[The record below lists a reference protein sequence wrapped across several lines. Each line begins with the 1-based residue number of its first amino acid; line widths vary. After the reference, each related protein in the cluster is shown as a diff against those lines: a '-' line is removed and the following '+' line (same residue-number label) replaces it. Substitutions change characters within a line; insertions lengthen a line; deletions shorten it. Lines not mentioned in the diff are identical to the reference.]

1 MLSCLRL
8 CAQCIIG
15 GLTIHP
21 RVANFL
27 QCICAKNYENW
38 LAVDKVI
45 AKIIRLTFL
54 AHPVEIVISCCCSS
68 IFHDTLAIAAHGA
81 LQILTIIAIQ
91 NIVFDALQAD
101 GTLTR
106 NTPCLDSPAK
116 SSSTTNQSKF
126 YDSSVSNG
134 SSVTSQKKKP
144 HAVVAVNAKK
154 MFDEVRMFTYFIL
167 SYFIYL
173 FVCLSLPN

>member
-1 MLSCLRL
+1 
-8 CAQCIIG
+8 
-15 GLTIHP
+15 
-21 RVANFL
+21 
-27 QCICAKNYENW
+27 
-38 LAVDKVI
+38 
-45 AKIIRLTFL
+45 
-54 AHPVEIVISCCCSS
+54 
-68 IFHDTLAIAAHGA
+68 
-81 LQILTIIAIQ
+81 
-91 NIVFDALQAD
+91 VFDALQAD

-116 SSSTTNQSKF
+116 SSSTANQSKF

-167 SYFIYL
+167 SYFICL